1 MAKDTH
7 GLRLVKAATGNGRFR
22 LRARLWTMGWIQPVD
37 KPLVRGP
44 PGRCPAW
51 FASARTRN
59 ATSRLA
65 ISPSRPPIGSPAPRE
80 WKRCRGPANAR
91 EEAATGQR
99 AAGGGP
105 LSSRCRPGRRHQ
117 DKRSMSRASPQCG
130 ATGEPGPHERPGPEK
145 QCPPRRT
152 GRSVFHPDGFA
163 AAAITTLH
171 DPPPCCKS

>member
-130 ATGEPGPHERPGPEK
+130 QRESRALTSGQGRKNNARHVGPA
-145 QCPPRRT
+145 
-152 GRSVFHPDGFA
+152 GRYSTQMDLPQRQ
-163 AAAITTLH
+163 
-171 DPPPCCKS
+171 